1 MVWVRPGKL
10 PANVMVAPNS
20 PRARAQHSAAPAATD
35 GRTRGTVMCRKTVQ
49 RFAPSVGWGLGQM
62 RDPQAP
68 GGLVLGAA
76 WPIPRGATELGEP
89 NARVCRS
96 GPNVIWGA
104 WTAWITAVRQL
115 PQRGRGVSAA
125 HAARCPS
132 LPAPGNLTARSRLP
146 YGNASS

>member
-35 GRTRGTVMCRKTVQ
+35 GRTRGTVMRRKTVQ
-49 RFAPSVGWGLGQM
+49 RFAPSVGSGMGQLA
-62 RDPQAP
+62 DPQAH
-68 GGLVLGAA
+68 GRLVLGAA

-96 GPNVIWGA
+96 GPNVIWGPGPLGLPRCGNWRSA
-104 WTAWITAVRQL
+104 DEASRQPTQPAV
-115 PQRGRGVSAA
+115 P
-125 HAARCPS
+125 RC
-132 LPAPGNLTARSRLP
+132 RRL
-146 YGNASS
+146 GT